1 MLQKGISTGWDF
13 RKETN
18 AMVTDGA
25 RKTQEDLFSSD
36 RAGGLVAGFTAAL
49 FESGAGSPSKR
60 TSRCGKGKDNPAAIT
75 ASYTAEARL
84 LLICV
89 GEWDWSV
96 HTLSSKSIELSPY
109 RKK

>member
-1 MLQKGISTGWDF
+1 MDF
-13 RKETN
+13 CFSER
-18 AMVTDGA
+18 G
-25 RKTQEDLFSSD
+25 EDLSVPLTISS
-36 RAGGLVAGFTAAL
+36 
-49 FESGAGSPSKR
+49 FESLAESRSKR
-60 TSRCGKGKDNPAAIT
+60 TSRWGKGKDNPAAIT
-75 ASYTAEARL
+75 ASYTAEARS